1 MLNAVVRACHVQG
14 CLRPQATRVSITC
27 ASINSSFITAP
38 EQIPFLLAHTAPHA
52 VHLTCPQRERQAFWP
67 DLAPCA
73 DFLCLRY
80 LLQGRAGRHETG
92 KTDRDRRPGM
102 RQRTAS
108 AFAQLPCPCLLHVP

>member
-1 MLNAVVRACHVQG
+1 MQWGQGGPVGGDEALIVGQVTERSRSAMNAVGFAHWRRAARVS
-14 CLRPQATRVSITC
+14 LRPQTTRVSITC

-38 EQIPFLLAHTAPHA
+38 EQIPFLLAHAAPHA

-80 LLQGRAGRHETG
+80 LLQGRAGR
-92 KTDRDRRPGM
+92 
-102 RQRTAS
+102 
-108 AFAQLPCPCLLHVP
+108 

>member
-1 MLNAVVRACHVQG
+1 MLNAVVRTCHVEG

-38 EQIPFLLAHTAPHA
+38 EQIPFLLAHAAPHA

-80 LLQGRAGRHETG
+80 LLQGRAGR
-92 KTDRDRRPGM
+92 
-102 RQRTAS
+102 
-108 AFAQLPCPCLLHVP
+108 

>member
-1 MLNAVVRACHVQG
+1 MNAVGFAHWRRAARVS
-14 CLRPQATRVSITC
+14 LRPQTTRVSITC

-38 EQIPFLLAHTAPHA
+38 EQIPFLLAHAAPHA

-80 LLQGRAGRHETG
+80 LLQGRAGR
-92 KTDRDRRPGM
+92 
-102 RQRTAS
+102 
-108 AFAQLPCPCLLHVP
+108 